1 MKKLFLFKTEN
12 IFLALAGSAVI
23 GVGISYS
30 DFYLFHLFMLVFFLY
45 QIHIFK
51 KNNYK
56 VQLNFLSSY
65 HSLFLIFMLLWYMI
79 TLFWVND
86 YFLAFKYIFY
96 IFCGVYLSLNIVQ
109 YSKTISKFD
118 KVFSV
123 LKYLFCFELII
134 SLLESF
140 SSFRMPISSYS
151 NISYYFGKQPPDFTI
166 DSLIRLNY
174 LSPPTGFHWNTNDLA
189 IAMSLVLPFFL
200 CSKKIH
206 IKLLGTISVSIIL
219 GMTASRAAF
228 LGFILL
234 FCVYLIFVKKN
245 FFTLILIWIFTFMV
259 FWTIPQA
266 KDSQNP
272 RLSELA
278 GSVEAL
284 ELFLRGD
291 LDIGGS
297 LEWRRELTENG
308 LKALKNSYGIGLGAG
323 GSTANQ
329 ERIGPVA
336 GRFTSMHNFWIE
348 ILVEGGVF
356 FAIIMFSWYSS
367 IIYHLFKISRTKSN
381 PRLIFYSKAL
391 FLTMVSFVPSAVA
404 ASSTIYFLPMWIMFG
419 LSISIINLYEKSDHV
434 ANQKIK
440 LTVN

>member
-1 MKKLFLFKTEN
+1 
-12 IFLALAGSAVI
+12 
-23 GVGISYS
+23 
-30 DFYLFHLFMLVFFLY
+30 
-45 QIHIFK
+45 
-51 KNNYK
+51 
-56 VQLNFLSSY
+56 
-65 HSLFLIFMLLWYMI
+65 
-79 TLFWVND
+79 
-86 YFLAFKYIFY
+86 
-96 IFCGVYLSLNIVQ
+96 
-109 YSKTISKFD
+109 
-118 KVFSV
+118 
-123 LKYLFCFELII
+123 
-134 SLLESF
+134 
-140 SSFRMPISSYS
+140 
-151 NISYYFGKQPPDFTI
+151 
-166 DSLIRLNY
+166 
-174 LSPPTGFHWNTNDLA
+174 
-189 IAMSLVLPFFL
+189 
-200 CSKKIH
+200 
-206 IKLLGTISVSIIL
+206 
-219 GMTASRAAF
+219 
-228 LGFILL
+228 
-234 FCVYLIFVKKN
+234 
-245 FFTLILIWIFTFMV
+245 MV

-440 LTVN
+440 KGGEELKLELVLSLLEVLPLKLELAIGFC